1 MEPAT
6 FKRAECRANPERP
19 LNKGSRQSS
28 AKQFTYV
35 ADVDR
40 IGILVFDDVEEL
52 DFVGPLEVFGMAV
65 RLRQSG
71 EVRII
76 AHGSREVRCRH
87 GLQIVAHDLLPDCGN
102 FDLLIVP
109 GGLGARIHASKSKPI
124 LDLVRQQTG
133 VVASVCTGALVLAA
147 AGILAGKEAT
157 THHSAFEL
165 LRAYPEVIVVEGQ
178 RATMNGRI
186 WTAAGI
192 SAGVDMSLRL
202 VAHLWGDELAAE
214 IAEAMEWSA

>member
-1 MEPAT
+1 
-6 FKRAECRANPERP
+6 
-19 LNKGSRQSS
+19 
-28 AKQFTYV
+28 V
-35 ADVDR
+35 AAVYR

-65 RLRQSG
+65 RRRQNG
-71 EVRII
+71 EVRVI
-76 AHGSREVRCRH
+76 AHGAREVRCRH
-87 GLQIVAHDLLPDCGN
+87 GLRILAHDLLPGCGS

-124 LDLVRQQTG
+124 LDFVRRQTG
-133 VVASVCTGALVLAA
+133 MVASVCTGAIVLAA
-147 AGILAGKEAT
+147 AGLLAGKKAT